1 MTCNS
6 NLPFTPSTFAV
17 NMTFSSGLGHILGD
31 IQVIS
36 KAWWLGKKQCA
47 QNGCCMLT
55 FCPVTLSHLFSFL
68 IILLCLSIPHHLNMS
83 LHLFLVC
90 ILIPICDL
98 QSAFQIDP
106 CCPLCFSFLSQRV
119 GEHVVPG
126 VVVWSFSL
134 VKVWAA
140 WSDVS
145 KYIESTKIMSLLAS
159 LAIPLAPAVP
169 TVDSATR

>member
-17 NMTFSSGLGHILGD
+17 NMTFSSGLGHILCD

-36 KAWWLGKKQCA
+36 KAWWVGKKQCA
-47 QNGCCMLT
+47 QNGCCMLNL
-55 FCPVTLSHLFSFL
+55 CPVTLSHLFSFL

-83 LHLFLVC
+83 LHLF
-90 ILIPICDL
+90 PY
-98 QSAFQIDP
+98 
-106 CCPLCFSFLSQRV
+106 CPLCFSFLSQRL
-119 GEHVVPG
+119 GGLVVPG
-126 VVVWSFSL
+126 VAVWSFSL

-159 LAIPLAPAVP
+159 LAIPLAPVVP
-169 TVDSATR
+169 TLDSATR